1 MSCLC
6 SLQLDVV
13 TLRYETNII
22 PSPALP
28 TVEGDAEVNPWPFK
42 DMSDLVNDNEDFAD
56 IVEPVVFEY
65 LNQAGS

>member
-1 MSCLC
+1 MC

-22 PSPALP
+22 PSPAPP
-28 TVEGDAEVNPWPFK
+28 TVEGDAEVNPWPLK
-42 DMSDLVNDNEDFAD
+42 DMSGLVNDMEDFAD